1 MMPAATADTTI
12 HLTPAQAWQA
22 WQTILGRLYSRGYSQ
37 EQLAEWTGMD
47 PNHALIRHYQ
57 NLIYLQPPSRAW
69 RHCKTPP
76 WLPGA
81 CNLRVTSA
89 LEALLDLPPPLE
101 HVSKTSKMV
110 LYNIV
115 RSGDHDVEREKR
127 DEY

>member
-1 MMPAATADTTI
+1 MRTADI
-12 HLTPAQAWQA
+12 NLTPAQVWQA
-22 WQTILGRLYSRGYSQ
+22 WQAILQHLYSRGYAQ
-37 EQLAEWTGMD
+37 EQVAEWTGMD

-57 NLIYLQPPSRAW
+57 NPIYLQPPSRAW
-69 RHCKTPP
+69 RHCKVPP

-81 CNLRVTSA
+81 CSQRVSAA

-101 HVSKTSKMV
+101 HVSEASKMV

-115 RSGDHDVEREKR
+115 RSRDHPDIEQEKE

>member
-1 MMPAATADTTI
+1 MKPATTTL

-22 WQTILGRLYSRGYSQ
+22 WQATLQHLYSRGYSQ

-57 NLIYLQPPSRAW
+57 NLIYLQPTSRAW
-69 RHCKTPP
+69 RHCKVPP

-81 CNLRVTSA
+81 CSQRVTAA

-101 HVSKTSKMV
+101 HVSETSKMV
-110 LYNIV
+110 LYNIT
-115 RSGDHDVEREKR
+115 RLGDDRKENG
-127 DEY
+127 DGCGG

>member
-1 MMPAATADTTI
+1 MMPATPDTTI

-22 WQTILGRLYSRGYSQ
+22 WQVILQHLYDCGYSQ

-57 NLIYLQPPSRAW
+57 NPIYLQPPSRAW
-69 RHCKTPP
+69 RHCKIPP

-81 CNLRVTSA
+81 CNQRVAAA

-101 HVSKTSKMV
+101 HISETAKAV

-115 RSGDHDVEREKR
+115 TSDDHDVE
-127 DEY
+127 